1 MKHLKIAVIALFT
14 FVMVANVNAQD
25 SNNPWAI
32 TLGFNSIDIRGGKSI
47 SSIANDYLG
56 TGDWNTL
63 PSISRIGVTK
73 YLQDGF
79 SLQLAGS
86 LNKVETFNTKSD
98 SDMMY
103 YAFDANVLY
112 DVNKLVELAFGS
124 TTKWFDPYVY
134 LGGGYTS
141 LDGNGEAMLNV
152 GAGFNVWFKENV
164 GLNLQSGAK
173 RNFSGEVA
181 DHFQHTIGV
190 IFKFGGKDTDGDGVY
205 DKDDS
210 CPDVAGLA
218 AFNGCPDADGD
229 GVQDSKDSCPD
240 VAGLAA
246 LNGCPD
252 ADADGIADKDDMCP
266 NEKGSAAN
274 RGCPDSDG
282 DGVVN
287 KDDNCPNVAGP
298 AANGGCPWPDTDGDG
313 VLDKDDNCVNEAGP
327 ASNNG
332 CPEPVITDAAVQTI
346 NMGAKSILFN
356 TGKYS
361 FKPGVTSKLDDIV
374 AIMNQFPKA
383 TFMIE
388 GHTDSSG
395 GAAVNLRISERRA
408 MAVRDYFVKKG
419 ISTDR
424 LEAKGFGEG
433 SPIDSNKT
441 RAGRANNRRVEIKVA
456 NNN

>member
-1 MKHLKIAVIALFT
+1 M
-14 FVMVANVNAQD
+14 
-25 SNNPWAI
+25 
-32 TLGFNSIDIRGGKSI
+32 
-47 SSIANDYLG
+47 
-56 TGDWNTL
+56 
-63 PSISRIGVTK
+63 
-73 YLQDGF
+73 
-79 SLQLAGS
+79 
-86 LNKVETFNTKSD
+86 
-98 SDMMY
+98 
-103 YAFDANVLY
+103 LY

-229 GVQDSKDSCPD
+229 GVQDSKDSCPN

-274 RGCPDSDG
+274 LS
-282 DGVVN
+282 
-287 KDDNCPNVAGP
+287 
-298 AANGGCPWPDTDGDG
+298 
-313 VLDKDDNCVNEAGP
+313 L
-327 ASNNG
+327 
-332 CPEPVITDAAVQTI
+332 IHI
-346 NMGAKSILFN
+346 
-356 TGKYS
+356 
-361 FKPGVTSKLDDIV
+361 
-374 AIMNQFPKA
+374 
-383 TFMIE
+383 
-388 GHTDSSG
+388 
-395 GAAVNLRISERRA
+395 
-408 MAVRDYFVKKG
+408 
-419 ISTDR
+419 
-424 LEAKGFGEG
+424 
-433 SPIDSNKT
+433 
-441 RAGRANNRRVEIKVA
+441 
-456 NNN
+456 